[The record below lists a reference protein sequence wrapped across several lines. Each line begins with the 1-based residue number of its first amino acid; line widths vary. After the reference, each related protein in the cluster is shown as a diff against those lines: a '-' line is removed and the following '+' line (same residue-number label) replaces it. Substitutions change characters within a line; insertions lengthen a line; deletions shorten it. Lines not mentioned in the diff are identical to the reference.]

1 MKLYETWYTYKD
13 MKQILGFIN
22 ESKDMAN
29 MANDEKDV
37 QKVDSL
43 INLINASVY
52 LLINT
57 LICFQ
62 ESMQSSGESTSEV
75 MLKADLEQELEIQE
89 HNDASQSNL
98 YKPNH
103 TSPIHE
109 RMSDHD
115 CSNSDLATAIAD
127 SRNSIYRGKNFDSE
141 DMFIRLQDNSNMRDS
156 YSHSTNRYISLKS
169 KNSLQ
174 DSDVINSAETKM
186 DTYSECDQKLDQWQI
201 NPLDSCVSENDVPLQ
216 EPNRPVVE
224 DRMPFRLCKD
234 AQTPEMLEKLLPTL
248 NVYLKQTAELWHS
261 WHRTTDTKFQWGSPI
276 QVGTSIQSISYRS
289 YH

>member
-1 MKLYETWYTYKD
+1 
-13 MKQILGFIN
+13 
-22 ESKDMAN
+22 
-29 MANDEKDV
+29 
-37 QKVDSL
+37 
-43 INLINASVY
+43 
-52 LLINT
+52 
-57 LICFQ
+57 
-62 ESMQSSGESTSEV
+62 MQSSGECTSEV

-115 CSNSDLATAIAD
+115 CGNSDLATAIAD

-141 DMFIRLQDNSNMRDS
+141 DMFVRLQDNSNMRDS

-216 EPNRPVVE
+216 EPNRPVVQ